1 MASLRN
7 TLIVGCL
14 AVSSTGLLG
23 VSSASAE
30 SSQGVAPASSDGVT
44 RSADR
49 HNAAGEVTGGFATI
63 ESGVV
68 TSSEVGSASFTPQVE
83 VGGGEWDYG
92 TSFNQGWSNYL
103 HGSKNHGATVKQGD
117 RAVSADTGPHN
128 WANTTINRELWG
140 PAIQAFWRV
149 ND

>member
-7 TLIVGCL
+7 ALIVGCL

-23 VSSASAE
+23 VSSALAE
-30 SSQGVAPASSDGVT
+30 SSQGVVPASSDGVT

-49 HNAAGEVTGGFATI
+49 YNAAGEVTGGSVTI

-68 TSSEVGSASFTPQVE
+68 TRNEVGSASFTPQAD
-83 VGGGEWDYG
+83 VGGGTWDYG

-103 HGSKNHGATVKQGD
+103 HDTRNHGATVKQGD
-117 RAVSADTGPHN
+117 RSVSADTGPHN
-128 WANTTINRELWG
+128 WASTTINRSLWG
-140 PAIQAFWRV
+140 PEVEAFWRV